1 MSDER
6 APETPGA
13 TVAPAPP
20 AGRSVVRIFLMVAGG
35 LAAPALALAAFFL
48 SNGGQ
53 AATSARPPVAQA
65 GVVDAGAAAHP
76 GSPSGAGPSTA
87 GPSTGGPS
95 TAKSGPGTTTTTVA
109 PSPAGPPPRDP
120 FVPLVTQG
128 ASGTPG
134 H

>member
-6 APETPGA
+6 APETAEAAVAVA
-13 TVAPAPP
+13 TP

-53 AATSARPPVAQA
+53 AATSVRPPVAQA
-65 GVVDAGAAAHP
+65 GVVDAGAAARP
-76 GSPSGAGPSTA
+76 RSPSAAGPSTA
-87 GPSTGGPS
+87 GPSAAG
-95 TAKSGPGTTTTTVA
+95 SGPATTTTTVA
-109 PSPAGPPPRDP
+109 PSPAGPPARDP

-128 ASGTPG
+128 ASGTAG